1 MMMKDDGNVGDYD
14 DLTGDHNVLGEI
26 RTARIFKLLLN
37 VLAPVAHLV
46 AVICGNVWKRE
57 STTRRSC

>member
-46 AVICGNVWKRE
+46 
-57 STTRRSC
+57 